1 VSFKVQTDSF
11 SFQSDSFSLWTGTIF
26 LFETDSL
33 SLWTRTVFSLI
44 RTIFSLIRTI
54 FSLNLNYFLFEI
66 DSCSLWTRT
75 VFSLKPNY
83 FLFGLELFSLGNW
96 FIFFQPFIRLGPLM
110 RQQLILLPILR
121 ESVLYQRKQLVRLCI
136 VHSAYQNKGPPSVR
150 KIFREK
156 AITQEK
162 I

>member
-11 SFQSDSFSLWTGTIF
+11 SFQIDSFSLWTGIIF
-26 LFETDSL
+26 LF
-33 SLWTRTVFSLI
+33 
-44 RTIFSLIRTI
+44 
-54 FSLNLNYFLFEI
+54 NPNYFLFNPNYSLFE
-66 DSCSLWTRT
+66 SELFSLWNWFI
-75 VFSLKPNY
+75 FSLDQNCFLFNPNY

-121 ESVLYQRKQLVRLCI
+121 ESVLYQRKQLVRLFI
-136 VHSAYQNKGPPSVR
+136 VHSAYQNKGSPSVR

-156 AITQEK
+156 AKMQEK